1 MKNAAAFILAVI
13 MILSAA
19 GCDRPPIDLSALT
32 GAFDLSPILDND
44 DYPDKL
50 YSSDESDAELVIFR
64 AGDLYLTYSRDKN
77 YWVRLIGDVPDRMM
91 LGDGRFELISADIK
105 RYSGGIAG
113 FMGNPEI
120 VKLNAYEPMTLEQA
134 VTFCGLKDYA
144 PELIRSG
151 EPLVCGDYLFCVNR
165 VYHDGALVG
174 EFATQIEAEAAMGLR
189 EIPDTSVEMERIGD
203 YRLYVFRCGDKYLA
217 NCPRIGMNPCWT
229 PYINSNFGNEPE
241 NFTLEDGEAAYIM
254 HADII
259 KLNGGEAG
267 YVNTPMITQTGGIE
281 IVGYDILSDH
291 MPPFWGEHKSVGEGD
306 TVADWIERADF
317 SETCNA
323 MFERFNGTWLI
334 FFIDGKYYVYLD
346 DYTNKQQIA
355 VCESESEVE
364 KVLKEHRQNG
374 GSL

>member
-50 YSSDESDAELVIFR
+50 YSYNESDAELVIFR

-134 VTFCGLKDYA
+134 VTFCGLKDYD
-144 PELIRSG
+144 PELIWSG

-189 EIPDTSVEMERIGD
+189 EIPDDSVEMERLGD
-203 YRLYVFRCGDKYLA
+203 YCLYVFRCGDQYLSY
-217 NCPRIGMNPCWT
+217 CPHIDMNSCWT
-229 PYINSNFGNEPE
+229 PYINSEFGNEPE
-241 NFTLEDGEAAYIM
+241 NFTLEDGEAAYTM
-254 HADII
+254 HAEII
-259 KLNGGEAG
+259 KLNGGDAG
-267 YVNTPMITQTGGIE
+267 YVNVPMVMNIGDVE
-281 IVGYDILSDH
+281 KVGYDILSDR
-291 MPPFWGEHKSVGEGD
+291 MPPYWGAFRSGRAEDTAENSVD
-306 TVADWIERADF
+306 RAEF
-317 SETCNA
+317 SDTCNA
-323 MFERFNGTWLI
+323 MFDRDVSGTWLI
-334 FFIDGKYYVYLD
+334 FYIDGKYRVYLD
-346 DYTNKQQIA
+346 DLDEKKPVGIYDTQK
-355 VCESESEVE
+355 EVNALFG
-364 KVLKEHRQNG
+364 KNG
-374 GSL
+374 G